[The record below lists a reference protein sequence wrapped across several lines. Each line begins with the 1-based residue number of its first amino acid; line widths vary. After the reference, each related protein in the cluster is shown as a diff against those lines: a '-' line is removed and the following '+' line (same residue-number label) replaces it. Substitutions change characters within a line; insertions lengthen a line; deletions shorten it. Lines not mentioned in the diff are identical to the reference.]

1 MFGTRYLGSYNDDD
15 MSKQKE
21 IEGNDNIMYKLSP
34 ETKNLHRSTNKC
46 TGIKVGNESNAFW
59 GSIYAW
65 CKVGEW
71 RLPQI
76 ISLSGKH
83 NI

>member
-1 MFGTRYLGSYNDDD
+1 

-21 IEGNDNIMYKLSP
+21 SEGNDNIMCKLSP

-59 GSIYAW
+59 GRSICMVQGRGMAT
-65 CKVGEW
+65 
-71 RLPQI
+71 
-76 ISLSGKH
+76 STNNLSERET
-83 NI
+83 

>member
-21 IEGNDNIMYKLSP
+21 SEGNDNIMCKLSP
-34 ETKNLHRSTNKC
+34 ETENLHRSTNKC

-59 GSIYAW
+59 GSICMVQGRGMAT
-65 CKVGEW
+65 
-71 RLPQI
+71 
-76 ISLSGKH
+76 STNNLSERET
-83 NI
+83 